1 MQIRL
6 EGEIERLRAEIVKV
20 KDDMDDQRAREQGQ
34 GIALLDELNS
44 LQDEVQKLRQQLR
57 AKA

>member
-1 MQIRL
+1 MQTRL

-44 LQDEVQKLRQQLR
+44 LQDEVQKLRSQLR